1 MQTRNDWFFFF
12 FIVTLIVQRQERLNV
27 NYFKQSWSILF
38 DTIQSFIITKLD
50 KS

>member
-1 MQTRNDWFFFF
+1 MQTRNDWFFFY

-38 DTIQSFIITKLD
+38 DTIQSFIIMKLD